1 MNLRDLKYF
10 VALADERHFGRAAE
24 RAHCSQPTLSG
35 QIRKLEREIGVT
47 LFERTPRAV
56 LLTTHGA
63 ALLPHA
69 RSAVEQAD
77 AMLQLAR
84 SGRDPL
90 AGNLRVGV
98 IPTVG
103 PYLLPAV
110 LSDLKRRFPQMRVA
124 LLEDLTQHL
133 LQRLDRNELDCVL
146 VATPGAAGHHATRP
160 IADDPF
166 LLALPSDHPL
176 LQQEQIRQE
185 QLEELPLLLLD
196 EGHCLADQAL
206 SVCHRRRNDVAGV
219 ADVRAASLDTLVQ
232 LVAAGLGATLVPALA
247 QRSVLAAG
255 GVVLR
260 PVSGPDSSRRLTL
273 VWRKSFPR
281 PAAIDAFVSV
291 ILSRLPAGLRP
302 LAGTTE
308 RTRQTARPD
317 RGSATHRRHRSSSS
331 QRPIG

>member
-1 MNLRDLKYF
+1 VNLRDLKYF
-10 VALADERHFGRAAE
+10 VTLADERHFGRAAE
-24 RAHCSQPTLSG
+24 RAYCSQPTLSG

-56 LLTTHGA
+56 LLTTQGA
-63 ALLPHA
+63 VLLPLA
-69 RSAVEQAD
+69 RRAVEQAD
-77 AMLQLAR
+77 AMVQLAR

-90 AGNLRVGV
+90 AGDLRIGV

-110 LSDLKRRFPQMRVA
+110 LGDLKRRFPQMQVA

-133 LQRLDRNELDCVL
+133 LQRLDRNEIDCVL
-146 VATPGAAGHHATRP
+146 IATSEAAENRVMRP

-166 LLALPSDHPL
+166 LLALPSDHPML
-176 LQQEQIRQE
+176 RQEQIRQE

-196 EGHCLADQAL
+196 EGHCLADQTL
-206 SVCHRRRNDVAGV
+206 SACHRRRNDLLGV

-232 LVAAGLGATLVPALA
+232 LVAAGLGVTLVPTLA

-255 GVVLR
+255 GIVLR
-260 PVSGPDSSRRLTL
+260 PVSGTNSSRRITL

-281 PAAIDAFVSV
+281 PAAIEAFASV

-302 LAGTTE
+302 LGDVHGAE
-308 RTRQTARPD
+308 AAILQA
-317 RGSATHRRHRSSSS
+317 
-331 QRPIG
+331 